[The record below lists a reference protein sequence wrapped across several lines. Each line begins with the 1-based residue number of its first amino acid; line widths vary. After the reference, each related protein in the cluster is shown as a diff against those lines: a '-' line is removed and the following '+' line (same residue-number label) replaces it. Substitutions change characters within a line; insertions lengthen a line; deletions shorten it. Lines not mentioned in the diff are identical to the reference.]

1 MEECEQRNLLEFYEL
16 GETIGNGGFGAV
28 YAGQSRLTGD
38 SVSVCIH
45 TGVLLYMCISTFELL
60 GIRSWPPA
68 ALRPQQSFVVSFEAF
83 LYTFHT

>member
-45 TGVLLYMCISTFELL
+45 TGVFVVHVHLPPLGSWELDQDLQQLL
-60 GIRSWPPA
+60 GLNK
-68 ALRPQQSFVVSFEAF
+68 AL
-83 LYTFHT
+83 